1 MQQCKDGIQQIDEDL
16 LIPDKTKSLNEGV
29 IKTLTDDPEAIEFM
43 ELECLCK
50 HYKIDMNKPWS
61 KLSKKEQKVV
71 QVEQNEPKELKV
83 ALVEPQ
89 EEPQEEFDF
98 LIHETNNNT
107 AVASAMK
114 YAVIDHASKEDEGL
128 KFYRNPEFKDSV
140 EWFYN
145 QITGNEFITDAI
157 LQYADKNEIPLSL
170 AFSLAYSESSY
181 NPRAINKN
189 TNASIDRGLFQLNNN
204 SFPDLIEEEYFD
216 PYISAKY
223 GLSHLRFC
231 LDTAGNEVA
240 ALAMYNAGTRR
251 VKNGETPQVTLN
263 YVSKIMDYKEGLDDL
278 FEFQSENWLDSKLFE
293 SIALLR

>member
-1 MQQCKDGIQQIDEDL
+1 MTQRKPIDKVFLNCVTGACAFAL
-16 LIPDKTKSLNEGV
+16 LFLVSSICV
-29 IKTLTDDPEAIEFM
+29 CVFFPEEQ
-43 ELECLCK
+43 
-50 HYKIDMNKPWS
+50 
-61 KLSKKEQKVV
+61 LSKKEQKVV
-71 QVEQNEPKELKV
+71 QAEQNEPKELKV

-189 TNASIDRGLFQLNNN
+189 TNVSIDRGLFQLNNN

>member
-1 MQQCKDGIQQIDEDL
+1 M
-16 LIPDKTKSLNEGV
+16 
-29 IKTLTDDPEAIEFM
+29 
-43 ELECLCK
+43 
-50 HYKIDMNKPWS
+50 
-61 KLSKKEQKVV
+61 
-71 QVEQNEPKELKV
+71 
-83 ALVEPQ
+83 EPQ

-157 LQYADKNEIPLSL
+157 LLYADKNEIPLSL